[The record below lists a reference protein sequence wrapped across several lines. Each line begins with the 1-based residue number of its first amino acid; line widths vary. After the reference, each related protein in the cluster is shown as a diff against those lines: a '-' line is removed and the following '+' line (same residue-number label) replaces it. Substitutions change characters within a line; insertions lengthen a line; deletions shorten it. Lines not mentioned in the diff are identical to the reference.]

1 MFSRTK
7 GTEAAKESEI
17 SGSGAMSPKQV
28 TVIARGVKLEGNFV
42 SEGDVHIEGDV
53 EGHVKTSGNLMVG
66 PVAVIA
72 ADVTA
77 ASATV
82 AGMINGAVS
91 VQKQLHIKAT
101 AKITGDIQCETIAVD
116 AGAQLSGKL
125 SVGGKS

>member
-42 SEGDVHIEGDV
+42 SEGDV